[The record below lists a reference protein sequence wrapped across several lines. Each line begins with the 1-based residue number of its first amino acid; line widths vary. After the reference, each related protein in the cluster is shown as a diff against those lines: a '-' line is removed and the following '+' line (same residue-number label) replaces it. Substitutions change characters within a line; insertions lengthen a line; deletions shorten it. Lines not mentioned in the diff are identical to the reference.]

1 LKIEK
6 VIQEDRQAK
15 LTVEYPKKVF
25 EGYKKRAA
33 KKISRNAKIPGFRPG
48 KASYQVVLSHYGEG
62 AIIQEAIDIL
72 LDDDYAKILDQ
83 EGIKPSGSGN
93 LESIESYDPPK
104 FIFMI
109 PLEPE
114 VELAGY
120 KDIRKDYQLEE
131 FDIKEVDDF
140 IDNMRRNAATIIP
153 AKHPAEEGNL
163 IYFNLSGEFLNPK
176 KGEDASITEKI
187 TQQVLIPAEDETPE
201 KEWPYVGFA
210 RELLGVKDGDTKEI
224 QHTYQKD
231 HENEEYQGK
240 TALFT
245 VEVQSVK
252 ELELPPFDEDFVKTL
267 GSDETPEE
275 FRVKIEARLRDQH
288 QITYNQNY
296 FDELI
301 NDITEQTKMTYP
313 PQMLS
318 HEEEHVLED
327 VKSRLENQGMNYET
341 YVQLRSNDEETFVEE
356 EIRPV
361 AKKHL
366 ERSLVVDALIE
377 AEDLKL
383 NQEMLK
389 ENINNVMSEMIY
401 SGDMAEMQK
410 EMGKEQFS
418 RAISME
424 GVQRTMNT
432 QLQERLKLIA
442 TGQPIPEEESEI
454 EADEEVLIVEKS
466 DADDEPQG
474 DEELIEKPTS
484 EDDALEVLE
493 EMSAD
498 TESGVVEEPSSEVE
512 EDKSAN

>member
-1 LKIEK
+1 MKIDK

-15 LTVEYPKKVF
+15 LTVEYPKDVF
-25 EGYKKRAA
+25 EGFKRRAA
-33 KKISRNAKIPGFRPG
+33 KKIAKNATIPGFRPG

-62 AIIQEAIDIL
+62 SIIQEAIDIL

-104 FIFMI
+104 FVFMI

-114 VELAGY
+114 VDLGDY
-120 KDIRKDYQLEE
+120 KEIRKEYQLVE

-153 AKHPAEEGNL
+153 ASHPAKEGNL

-176 KGEDASITEKI
+176 EDEDASITEKI
-187 TQQVLIPAEDETPE
+187 NQQVLIPAADEDPGN
-201 KEWPYVGFA
+201 EWPYPGFS

-224 QHTYQKD
+224 QHTFPKD

-240 TALFT
+240 TGLFN

-252 ELELPPFDEDFVKTL
+252 ELELPVFDEDFVQTL
-267 GSDETPEE
+267 GSDDSPEE
-275 FRVKIEARLRDQH
+275 FREKVEARLRDQH
-288 QITYNQNY
+288 QITYDQEY
-296 FDELI
+296 FDDLFNE
-301 NDITEQTKMTYP
+301 ITEQTKMTYP
-313 PQMLS
+313 PQMLE

-327 VKSRLENQGMNYET
+327 VKSRLEKQGMNFET
-341 YVQLRSNDEETFVEE
+341 YVKIRSKDEETFKEE

-361 AKKHL
+361 AKQRL

-389 ENINNVMSEMIY
+389 ENLNNVMSEMVY

-418 RAISME
+418 RTISME
-424 GVQRTMNT
+424 SFQRTMNE

-442 TGQPIPEEESEI
+442 TGQPIPDEESEND
-454 EADEEVLIVEKS
+454 APDEVLTEEDTDEASQS
-466 DADDEPQG
+466 DEDLIENADDVE
-474 DEELIEKPTS
+474 DELNVS
-484 EDDALEVLE
+484 E
-493 EMSAD
+493 EMS
-498 TESGVVEEPSSEVE
+498 TESKDAAVEEPSDEDEAEESE
-512 EDKSAN
+512 D